1 MIIKPSIRSNV
12 FLNAHPKGI
21 QAYIQTLFHEAQ
33 SFQKFKGPK
42 NVLIIGG
49 SSGYGLASRVAL
61 AVSSGANTLNVSF
74 EGAPSDKRTG
84 TAGFWNNVYFLEEA
98 TKLGTKHIDVVADAF
113 SETTKKEVIARIKKE
128 FGKIDL
134 VIYSLAA
141 GARPNPE
148 TGDLVRSALK
158 PIGEPL
164 DGDTIDVATKSLK
177 PLHMD
182 AATEEDIKN
191 TVYVMG
197 GSDWES
203 WITHLDQDNVLD
215 HNLKTISYTYVGSGS
230 MDKIYRAGTI
240 GKAKDDLEATSLRMH
255 AWLKEKYH
263 GESLISSSK
272 AVVTK
277 ASVFIP
283 GITSYI
289 ACLFDVMKEK
299 GVHETTLAHKH
310 RLFKDMVYGDLRRV
324 DNLHRIRIDHYEM
337 QEDIQEATL
346 NKLDKAQANIV
357 DLQGTHD
364 FVREFHH
371 IHGFEFDHVNYE
383 EDIDLSSFKFDHL
396 DLTLL

>member
-1 MIIKPSIRSNV
+1 MIITPSIRSNV

-21 QAYIQTLFHEAQ
+21 QAYIQSLFKEAET
-33 SFQKFKGPK
+33 FQKFSGPK

-49 SSGYGLASRVAL
+49 SSGYGLTSRVAL
-61 AVSSGANTLNVSF
+61 AVASGANTLNVSF
-74 EGAPSDKRTG
+74 EGAPSDKKTG
-84 TAGFWNNVYFLEEA
+84 SAGFWNNVYFLEEA
-98 TKLGTKHIDVVADAF
+98 KKLKTKHVDIVADAF
-113 SETTKKEVIARIKKE
+113 SEQTKKEVIDRIKKE
-128 FGKIDL
+128 FGKVDL

-141 GARPNPE
+141 GARPNPL
-148 TGDLVRSALK
+148 TGELVRSALK
-158 PIGEPL
+158 PIGEPI
-164 DGDTIDVATKSLK
+164 DGDTIDVATKTLK

-182 AATEEDIKN
+182 AATEEDINN

-203 WITHLDQDNVLD
+203 WITHLDQANLLD
-215 HNLKTISYTYVGSGS
+215 QRIKTISYTYVGSGS

-240 GKAKDDLEATSLRMH
+240 GKAKDDLEATSLSMNV
-255 AWLKEKYH
+255 WLREKYQ

-324 DNLHRIRIDHYEM
+324 DYLHRIRIDHYEM
-337 QEDIQEATL
+337 QEDIQESTL
-346 NKLDKAQANIV
+346 NKLKEAKANIV
-357 DLQGTHD
+357 NLQGTHD
-364 FVREFHH
+364 FVKEFYH

-383 EDIDLSSFKFDHL
+383 EDIDLNDFTFDHI

>member
-1 MIIKPSIRSNV
+1 MIIRPSIRSNV

-21 QAYIQTLFHEAQ
+21 QAYIQSLFNEAEK
-33 SFQKFKGPK
+33 FQKFTGPK

-49 SSGYGLASRVAL
+49 SSGYGLTSRVAL
-61 AVSSGANTLNVSF
+61 AVASGANTLNVSF
-74 EGAPSDKRTG
+74 EGAPSDKKTG
-84 TAGFWNNVYFLEEA
+84 SAGFWNNVYFLEEA
-98 TKLGTKHIDVVADAF
+98 KKLKTKHVDIVADAF
-113 SETTKKEVIARIKKE
+113 SEQTKKEVIARIKKE
-128 FGKIDL
+128 FGKVDL

-141 GARPNPE
+141 GARPNPK

-158 PIGEPL
+158 PIGEPI
-164 DGDTIDVATKSLK
+164 DGDTIDVATKTLK

-182 AATEEDIKN
+182 AATEEDINN

-203 WITHLDQDNVLD
+203 WITHLDQANLLD
-215 HNLKTISYTYVGSGS
+215 QGIKTISYTYVGSGS

-240 GKAKDDLEATSLRMH
+240 GKAKDDLEATSLRMNVR
-255 AWLKEKYH
+255 LKEKYQ

-324 DNLHRIRIDHYEM
+324 DHLHRIRIDHYEM

-346 NKLDKAQANIV
+346 NKLKEAKANIV

-364 FVREFHH
+364 FVKEFYN
-371 IHGFEFDHVNYE
+371 IHGFEFDNVNYE
-383 EDIDLSSFKFDHL
+383 EVIDLNDFTFAHI